1 MVFQP
6 AVFPK
11 SMNPTFP
18 GLTIIYTGN
27 GKGKTT
33 AALGLA
39 LRASARG
46 KKVVMLQF
54 VKSDRESGEQ
64 FLAKHVKLPFPIYS
78 LGLGFV
84 GILNDRRKRK
94 DHVRAARA
102 ALRRAKNL
110 MRRCDVLILDEI
122 NGAIKGKLIRLAD
135 VISLIRTKPPSL
147 TLVLTGRQA
156 SPRLVSL
163 ADLVTEMKEIKHPF
177 QKGKLAQPGI
187 DY

>member
-1 MVFQP
+1 M
-6 AVFPK
+6 K
-11 SMNPTFP
+11 SPFP

-46 KKVVMLQF
+46 KKVIMLQF

-64 FLAKHVKLPFPIYS
+64 YLAKHVKLPFPVYS

-84 GILNDRRKRK
+84 GIMNDRRQRRE
-94 DHVRAARA
+94 HIRAARA
-102 ALRRAKNL
+102 ALRRARQWQKK
-110 MRRCDVLILDEI
+110 CDVLILDEI
-122 NGAIKGKLIRLAD
+122 NGAIEGGL
-135 VISLIRTKPPSL
+135 ISLTEVVNLVRKKPLSL
-147 TLVLTGRQA
+147 TLVMTGRYA
-156 SPRLVSL
+156 RPSLIKL

-177 QKGKLAQPGI
+177 QKGIPAQPGI
-187 DY
+187 DF